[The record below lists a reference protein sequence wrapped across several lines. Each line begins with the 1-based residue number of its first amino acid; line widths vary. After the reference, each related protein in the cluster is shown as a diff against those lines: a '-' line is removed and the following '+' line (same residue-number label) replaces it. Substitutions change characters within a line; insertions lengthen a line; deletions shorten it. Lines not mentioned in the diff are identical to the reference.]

1 MRSNGSPVIQLV
13 GVGKTYDMG
22 EVKAEVLHGIDL
34 SIEKGE
40 FVAIV
45 GASGSGKSTLLQIM
59 GLLDRPTKG
68 KVLING
74 IDSSKMSDDQLADT
88 RGRNI
93 GFVFQF
99 FNLYPTL
106 TSRGNVEL
114 PMMIQ
119 GVPKHERTMRA
130 RDILRSVGL
139 SDKED
144 NMPSQLS
151 GGQKQRV
158 SIARALAMEPAFI
171 LADEPTGNLD
181 SKTGQEVIDMI
192 ARLGKGGRRTILM
205 ITHDRHIAEHAERIV
220 EIKDGRVI
228 SDRKNRNKGVV
239 ER

>member
-1 MRSNGSPVIQLV
+1 MSSVDRPVIQLV

-22 EVKAEVLHGIDL
+22 EVKAEVLHGIDF
-34 SIEKGE
+34 SVDRGE

-74 IDSSKMSDDQLADT
+74 IDSSKMSDDELADM

-106 TSRGNVEL
+106 SARGNVEL

-119 GVPKHERTMRA
+119 GMPSGERTRRA
-130 RDILRSVGL
+130 REILRSVGL
-139 SDKED
+139 SDKEE

-158 SIARALAMEPAFI
+158 SIARALAMEPALI

-192 ARLGKGGRRTILM
+192 ARLGKGGNRTILV

-228 SDRKNRNKGVV
+228 SDRKNKNRRVV

>member
-1 MRSNGSPVIQLV
+1 MASSEKPVIQLV

-34 SIEKGE
+34 SVNRGE

-74 IDSSKMSDDQLADT
+74 VDSSKMSDDELADM

-99 FNLYPTL
+99 FNLYT
-106 TSRGNVEL
+106 TMTARGNVEL

-119 GVPKHERTMRA
+119 GVPSGERTRRA
-130 RDILRSVGL
+130 KDILKSVGL

-158 SIARALAMEPAFI
+158 SIARALAMEPDFI

-181 SKTGQEVIDMI
+181 SKTGQEVIDMLT
-192 ARLGKGGRRTILM
+192 RLGKGGKRTILV
-205 ITHDRHIAEHAERIV
+205 ITHDRQIAEHAERIV
-220 EIKDGRVI
+220 EIKDGMVI
-228 SDRKNRNKGVV
+228 SDRKNKNRRVV
-239 ER
+239 A

>member
-1 MRSNGSPVIQLV
+1 MRSSDSPVIQLV

-22 EVKAEVLHGIDL
+22 EVKSEVLHGIDL
-34 SIEKGE
+34 SIGRGE

-45 GASGSGKSTLLQIM
+45 GASGSGKSTMLQIM

-68 KVLING
+68 KVLIG
-74 IDSSKMSDDQLADT
+74 GVDSSRMSDDELADM
-88 RGRNI
+88 RGRKI

-106 TSRGNVEL
+106 TARGNVEL

-119 GVPKHERTMRA
+119 GVPGGDRTRRA
-130 RDILRSVGL
+130 KEILGSVGL
-139 SDKED
+139 SDKEE

-158 SIARALAMEPAFI
+158 SIARALAMDPDLI

-181 SKTGQEVIDMI
+181 SRTGQEVIDMLV
-192 ARLGKGGRRTILM
+192 RLGKGGKRTILI

-228 SDRKNRNKGVV
+228 SDRKNKNRRVV
-239 ER
+239 G